1 MLDIAVVYSICT
13 FMCIINCCLKI
24 YVENMKNDALD
35 DDIDIEIVHAEP
47 IRSESEVYVKV
58 ILSTNDIVD

>member
-1 MLDIAVVYSICT
+1 
-13 FMCIINCCLKI
+13 
-24 YVENMKNDALD
+24 MKNDALD

-58 ILSTNDIVD
+58 IVSTNDMVD